1 MAKPRSAVEAVK
13 QAADVSSEVGQLR
26 SLRSLEA
33 KNQQLENRLRLE
45 QAKRKQAEAD
55 LAESDG
61 RLETLVHTR
70 SDFQSKTL
78 ERIKKRG
85 GGTATAIVCMSD
97 WHLEENV
104 DPLVINGLNEFNLDI
119 AAKRIDR
126 AWKKSLHMLE
136 FARHLSN
143 IKEVVVW
150 LGGDMIN
157 GYIHEENLEGNFLGP
172 AEATV
177 CVQNHI
183 ATGLEF
189 LAREANAK
197 ITVVTN
203 FGNHGRSTHKRRI
216 STGYK
221 SSWEM
226 VAYCNLADRFKS
238 DKRLTFKVEHGY
250 HNYLDVQ
257 GHTCRFHHGDAIKF
271 GGGVGGVHI
280 PLRKKIS
287 QWNKS
292 KTATYDFLGN
302 FHQFTDD
309 WKYVINGSLVGY
321 NAYAVEI
328 GAEFQEPV
336 QSFAVIDKQHGKV
349 LAVPIFCQEAK

>member
-1 MAKPRSAVEAVK
+1 MPKPRSAVEAVK
-13 QAADVSSEVGQLR
+13 QQADVSSEAGQLR
-26 SLRSLEA
+26 SLRVLEA
-33 KNQQLENRLRLE
+33 KNQQLEGRLKLE

-55 LAESDG
+55 LAAVESKVD
-61 RLETLVHTR
+61 
-70 SDFQSKTL
+70 TL
-78 ERIKKRG
+78 ESSRNLFDVRELSKIKSGRG
-85 GGTATAIVCMSD
+85 SATAIVCLSD

-104 DPLVINGLNEFNLDI
+104 DPRVVNGLNEFDLDI

-126 AWKKSLHMLE
+126 TWKKSLQMLE

-143 IKEVVVW
+143 IKDMVVW

-189 LAREANAK
+189 LAKEANAK
-197 ITVVTN
+197 ITVVTSY
-203 FGNHGRSTHKRRI
+203 GNHGRSTHKRRI

-226 VAYCNLADRFKS
+226 VAYHNLADRFKS
-238 DKRLTFKVEHGY
+238 DKRFEFKVECGY
-250 HNYLDVQ
+250 HNYLDIQ
-257 GHTCRFHHGDAIKF
+257 GHLCRFHHGDSVKF

-292 KTATYDFLGN
+292 KKASYDFLGH
-302 FHQFTDD
+302 FHQFIDD
-309 WKYVINGSLVGY
+309 WSYVVNGSLVGY

-328 GAEFQEPV
+328 GAEFQEAT
-336 QSFAVIDKQHGKV
+336 QSFVVIDRQHGKV
-349 LAVPIFCQEAK
+349 LAVPIFCQEGK